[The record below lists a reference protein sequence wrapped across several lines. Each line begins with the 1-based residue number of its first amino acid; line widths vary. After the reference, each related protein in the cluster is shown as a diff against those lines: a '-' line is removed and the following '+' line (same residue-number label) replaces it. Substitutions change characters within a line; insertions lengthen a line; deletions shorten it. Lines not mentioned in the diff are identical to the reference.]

1 MYLNYLHKQRQFEL
15 ARMRNIFREDVYNSY
30 ALPLY
35 ENFFKESMLDKFNP
49 YADYTWDDSSRIAGY
64 IEYLTRRISKFG
76 LHYGLINQNKFKDY
90 KQTIQVEEDKIVD
103 YLLYEMRKSPQEKEF
118 SEFRL

>member
-1 MYLNYLHKQRQFEL
+1 MYL
-15 ARMRNIFREDVYNSY
+15 IFGKDVYNSY

-35 ENFFKESMLDKFNP
+35 ENLIKEGLLDKFNP
-49 YADYTWDDSSRIAGY
+49 YADFSWDDSSRIAGY

-90 KQTIQVEEDKIVD
+90 KKTIQMDEDNLVD

>member
-1 MYLNYLHKQRQFEL
+1 M
-15 ARMRNIFREDVYNSY
+15 MNIFKGEVYNSY

-35 ENFFKESMLDKFNP
+35 ENYIKEGILDKFNP
-49 YADYTWDDSSRIAGY
+49 YADFTWDDSSRIAGY
-64 IEYLTRRISKFG
+64 VEYLTRRISKFG

-90 KQTIQVEEDKIVD
+90 KKTIQIEEDKLVD